1 MGWGEISSILNLPSF
16 SLLTSHSNLNTKN
29 LKILPSHTQQCLNP
43 KVKVLFPHQACAGRE
58 KFLQAGVRA
67 WPPSNTLCFLTHCL
81 SPAASWLWHIAQPSS
96 WSLNKATC
104 QHCTLTALY
113 KKNIW
118 KAKVTSWAGSMN
130 PRTQAQLLCTSESR
144 YFYPASLELQRVHLL
159 HHCSSEITDIKQSLL
174 LQDWPLLD
182 SRTSY

>member
-113 KKNIW
+113 KKKYLKGKSHILGRKHESKN
-118 KAKVTSWAGSMN
+118 TSTTAVYF
-130 PRTQAQLLCTSESR
+130 REQILLSSITRASKSA
-144 YFYPASLELQRVHLL
+144 PAASLQQWNYR
-159 HHCSSEITDIKQSLL
+159 
-174 LQDWPLLD
+174 
-182 SRTSY
+182 Y

>member
-113 KKNIW
+113 KKKIFERQKSHLGQEAWIQEHQHNYC
-118 KAKVTSWAGSMN
+118 V
-130 PRTQAQLLCTSESR
+130 
-144 YFYPASLELQRVHLL
+144 LQRADTFIQ
-159 HHCSSEITDIKQSLL
+159 HH
-174 LQDWPLLD
+174 
-182 SRTSY
+182 